1 MKYLSS
7 IDLNQNELRNYVIQN
22 LASAPGSPK
31 NGQVF
36 YNTAT
41 NKIGT
46 YTPSG
51 WAYYLTSLDLGVASG
66 VATLNASSLVV
77 QNPANASTT
86 AAASKIPL
94 ADGTGKID
102 TAYLKTGAGNGLDAD
117 TLDAQHGAYYLS
129 RANHTGTQTAS
140 TISDL
145 ATVVQAYTLNLFAA
159 PTASINLNSQKIIN
173 LLDPTS
179 PQDAATKNYVDN
191 AIQGLDTKGSVKA
204 ATTANIT
211 LSGTQTIDGVALV
224 AGDLVLVKDQTTQ
237 SQNGIYTVSA
247 GAWTRTSSADVWS
260 EFISAY
266 VFIEQG
272 TVNADTGWVCTVNAG
287 GTLGTTNITW
297 VQFSAAGQT
306 SASNVNTLGT
316 GVFKQKTGTNLEFRG
331 INAASTKVTAVLN
344 GTSNTID
351 IDVAEANLTLTNIG
365 GTLTVAKGGTGATT
379 AAAARTNLG
388 TPGKYSAA
396 IGDGSATSYVVTHNL
411 GTQDVTVSIAES
423 ASPFNVIMTDVQ
435 LTSTNTI
442 TVTFATAPTSGQYRV
457 TVIG

>member
-102 TAYLKTGAGNGLDAD
+102 TAYLKTGAGNGLDSD
-117 TLDAQHGAYYLS
+117 TLDAQHGAYYLT
-129 RANHTGTQTAS
+129 RTNHTGTQTAS

-237 SQNGIYTVSA
+237 SQNGIYTVAA

-260 EFISAY
+260 ELISAY

-351 IDVAEANLTLTNIG
+351 IDVAEANLTLSSIG

-379 AAAARTNLG
+379 AAAARANLG

-411 GTQDVTVSIAES
+411 GTQDVTVSVAEAS
-423 ASPFNVIMTDVQ
+423 APFNVVMTDIQ
-435 LTSTNTI
+435 LTSINTI
-442 TVTFATAPTSGQYRV
+442 TVTFSTAPTSGQYKV